1 MGDRVRRGMIRSIN
15 PLALFGA
22 VILEIVPVFLS
33 FDPYTPLVFLVVAV
47 IQFLLLGRVRLQA
60 AAKGLGPLLALPAG
74 LFVLNL
80 FASARVPGEGSV
92 ALLGMTVAS
101 AALHR
106 AVVLSLRS
114 LALIMLSVGYLLVTE
129 PQALVNALMQQLRL
143 SPRFG
148 FSIYVAWNTIPLLR
162 ENLKRI
168 TATHQV
174 RLRGRPRSLLEVLMT
189 AVTLLAGAIRHG
201 ERASLSM
208 AARGIESERFRARTF
223 LTESRWRGR
232 DTLFLAA
239 AAAFTVGATILLI
252 RGGLFVFGLG

>member
-1 MGDRVRRGMIRSIN
+1 MGDAVRRGILRTIN
-15 PLALFGA
+15 PLSLLAA
-22 VILEIVPVFLS
+22 VFLEIVPVFLS
-33 FDPYTPLVFLVVAV
+33 FDPYTPLLFLIVAV
-47 IQFLLLGRVRLQA
+47 IQFLVLGRVRLQTA
-60 AAKGLGPLLALPAG
+60 AQSLGPLLALPVG

-80 FASARVPGEGSV
+80 FASARVPGEESV

-101 AALHR
+101 TALHR

-114 LALIMLSVGYLLVTE
+114 LALITLSVGYLLVTE

-168 TATHQV
+168 AATHQV
-174 RLRGRPRSLLEVLMT
+174 RLRGRPRTLSEALMT

-208 AARGIESERFRARTF
+208 AARGIEAEHPPERTF
-223 LTESRWRGR
+223 LTESRWRAR

-239 AAAFTVGATILLI
+239 AAAGTGAATIFLVS
-252 RGGLFVFGLG
+252 RGLFVFGLG